1 MVYSDV
7 KSLEYT
13 NFPGYSFWCI
23 RLNSILSSHTRST
36 MTATQSDFKV
46 NAEDVDA
53 LFADRKVNG
62 VLLDRA
68 GRIIYANAGWKA
80 FAEEAKLGLPNYG
93 IGQNYLRYCA
103 FADEQSARII
113 DGITQLLAGRLDCL
127 SYIYPCHGPNEPCW
141 FVLLGFSRV
150 RDNLTALLHLN
161 INGLMPKGVVD
172 FEPTI
177 LNDQVASRPL
187 AARLDKP
194 PNAIDRSYMAEGV
207 PHPADEP
214 EIAQATALPYKGRTP
229 AAPPLLSKR
238 QQEVL
243 ELMAKGMSNVE
254 IGRALAISPNT
265 VKIHV
270 SGILAR
276 LGLPS
281 RAQAIHWTLTRRLTD
296 FTPSPNA

>member
-1 MVYSDV
+1 
-7 KSLEYT
+7 
-13 NFPGYSFWCI
+13 
-23 RLNSILSSHTRST
+23 
-36 MTATQSDFKV
+36 MTATQSGFEVK
-46 NAEDVDA
+46 AEDVDV

-62 VLLDRA
+62 VLVDHT
-68 GRIIYANAGWKA
+68 GTIVYVNAGWKE
-80 FAEEAKLGLPNYG
+80 FAEETNLELPNYG

-127 SYIYPCHGPNEPCW
+127 SYIYPCHAPTKRCW
-141 FVLLGFSRV
+141 YVLLGFSHV
-150 RDNLTALLHLN
+150 KGELTALLHLN
-161 INGLMPKGVVD
+161 ITGLMSKDAAV
-172 FEPTI
+172 FEPAI
-177 LNDQVASRPL
+177 VNEPDH
-187 AARLDKP
+187 ARVLSMQSNKP
-194 PNAIDRSYMAEGV
+194 MNAIGGTCPSSSVPQRSGEPQIANTSAV
-207 PHPADEP
+207 PFRTKMPPAS
-214 EIAQATALPYKGRTP
+214 
-229 AAPPLLSKR
+229 PLLSKR

-281 RAQAIHWTLTRRLTD
+281 RAQAIHWTLTRRVTD
-296 FTPSPNA
+296 YSPPSNI